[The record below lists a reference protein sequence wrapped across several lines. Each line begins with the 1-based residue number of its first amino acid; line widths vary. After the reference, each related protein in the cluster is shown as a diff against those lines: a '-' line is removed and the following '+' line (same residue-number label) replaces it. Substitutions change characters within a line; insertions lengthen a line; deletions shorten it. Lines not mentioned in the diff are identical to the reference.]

1 MTSVEAKIR
10 EARERADM
18 FASSLNKAKEQEG
31 YFEEERQK
39 WVLSFEEKSSMIEQL
54 ERELTSTVDALNHE
68 KQEKSIAQKDLMRST
83 ADSSVLS
90 HSRESQNLRRSL
102 ISSHVDKS
110 NIRHEHSERSSFR
123 QDHTSEADASSRRV
137 LELLQQSQEETTQ
150 VRKDLSIMR
159 VERDRL
165 SDQVTVLKRQ
175 MERIIDEKEQLA
187 KSLKNSENRML
198 FRDKQVRINVMIA
211 SRLNF
216 KKHDN
221 AQTSL
226 KLFLRY
232 LNMNL
237 KEREIPT
244 EKRS

>member
-1 MTSVEAKIR
+1 MNTVEAQIR

-68 KQEKSIAQKDLMRST
+68 KQGKSIAQKDLMQST
-83 ADSSVLS
+83 ADNSVLS
-90 HSRESQNLRRSL
+90 HSRESTNMRRSL
-102 ISSHVDKS
+102 ITGHVDKS
-110 NIRHEHSERSSFR
+110 NARHEYPERSSFR
-123 QDHTSEADASSRRV
+123 HDHTSEADASSRRV

-150 VRKDLSIMR
+150 VRRDLSIMR

-165 SDQVTVLKRQ
+165 SDQVTVMKRQ
-175 MERIIDEKEQLA
+175 MERIIDEKEQLS

-198 FRDKQVRINVMIA
+198 FRDKQVGIHSNL
-211 SRLNF
+211 SSYHFNF
-216 KKHDN
+216 
-221 AQTSL
+221 
-226 KLFLRY
+226 
-232 LNMNL
+232 
-237 KEREIPT
+237 
-244 EKRS
+244 